1 MLKLFLKGCWV
12 ITEIA
17 AAVLLG
23 MLGLVLMFALTIG
36 PLMLTFELEQP
47 LYLGLYVITV
57 TLVGLFTE
65 D

>member
-1 MLKLFLKGCWV
+1 
-12 ITEIA
+12 
-17 AAVLLG
+17 
-23 MLGLVLMFALTIG
+23 MFALTIG